1 MGAIGGWD
9 EGLWALLPTL
19 AVGALFWFVMRAI
32 LRADRNERAAQA
44 KIEAEFEAERAA
56 RAQAASAD
64 APPQPRE

>member
-1 MGAIGGWD
+1 MGTIGGWD
-9 EGLWALLPTL
+9 EGLWALVPTL

-32 LRADRNERAAQA
+32 LRADRTERAAQA

-64 APPQPRE
+64 APPQPGE

>member
-1 MGAIGGWD
+1 VGAIGGWD

-56 RAQAASAD
+56 RVQAASAD
-64 APPQPRE
+64 APPQSGE